1 MFITVSIVEDDL
13 QFLSHLK
20 EVLST
25 EGRCVIQNVA
35 NDKKSANEYFFDSA
49 TDVYLI
55 DIGLPDGSGL
65 DVLQIGKQLRP
76 KAKFMMLTTLDDEPL
91 VLKALSFGATGY
103 VLKRDVDQRIVDRI
117 ENLFLSEPSFS
128 PDITKKIVNL
138 AVGKSDEVRIQR
150 KREAAIQKLGL
161 GGREVQVLDLL
172 AEGVPI
178 NYIGDRLCISPHT
191 VTQHLR
197 SIYRKLNVHS
207 RSMAV
212 LEAKKHGLHS

>member
-1 MFITVSIVEDDL
+1 VFITVSIVEDDL

-103 VLKRDVDQRIVDRI
+103 VLKRDVNQRIVDRI

-150 KREAAIQKLGL
+150 RREAAIQKLGL

>member
-1 MFITVSIVEDDL
+1 VFITVSIVEDDL

-76 KAKFMMLTTLDDEPL
+76 KAKFMMLTTLDDEQL
-91 VLKALSFGATGY
+91 VFKALSLGATGY

-117 ENLFLSEPSFS
+117 ENLFLSVPIFS

-150 KREAAIQKLGL
+150 RREAAIQKLGL

>member
-49 TDVYLI
+49 TDVYLV

-128 PDITKKIVNL
+128 PDITKKIVDL

-150 KREAAIQKLGL
+150 RREAAIQKLGL

-178 NYIGDRLCISPHT
+178 TYIGDRLCISPHT

>member
-1 MFITVSIVEDDL
+1 VFITVSIVEDDL

-138 AVGKSDEVRIQR
+138 AIGKSDEVRIQR
-150 KREAAIQKLGL
+150 RREAAIQKLGL

>member
-1 MFITVSIVEDDL
+1 VFITVSIVEDDL
-13 QFLSHLK
+13 QFLNHLK
-20 EVLST
+20 EVLRT

-103 VLKRDVDQRIVDRI
+103 VLKRDADQRIVDRI

-128 PDITKKIVNL
+128 PDITTKIVNL

-150 KREAAIQKLGL
+150 RREAAIQKLGL

-178 NYIGDRLCISPHT
+178 TYIGDKLCISPHT

>member
-13 QFLSHLK
+13 QFLNHLK

-55 DIGLPDGSGL
+55 DIGLPDGCGL

-128 PDITKKIVNL
+128 PDITKKIVDL

-150 KREAAIQKLGL
+150 RREAAIQKLGL

-178 NYIGDRLCISPHT
+178 TYIGDRLCISPHT